1 MRDASLRKRFAAL
14 SPARRATILVVALA
28 VLVQLLVLARIRLT
42 AVGPQGGDLCQ
53 DVVAV
58 HRMLRGQNPYVRLT
72 ACGPLAFSLHPPF
85 SLLVVTPFAVWP
97 VAVAGLLW
105 DLTSLG
111 MLTLALALIARE
123 LRLTLQPA
131 YLALLLALLIFWP
144 PLLDTLLEAQMSLA
158 LLLLLTLA
166 WRWIRRE
173 RPALAGIALG
183 LAAALRLFP
192 ALAALYFLLRRD
204 WRALWGMAASFVAA
218 SLLALPFVG
227 VNGYKSLVGNS
238 VPNTSAAWGRSPH
251 NASLWGF
258 ADHLIAGSGAG
269 RVGAVLVAAYLAAL
283 AVVTWRNRGRASRAD
298 AVTLL
303 MYSPAM
309 LLVSPLGWQYY
320 FVFLLPPVILVAH
333 AAGWLG
339 PPALSSLSQPAV
351 GGMRVLVATFL
362 ALLWLYRI
370 PFVVSAL
377 GENSAARATLP
388 TFALLALAAAL
399 AILATTNSVASD
411 APLPHVRAAMGERD
425 SDFPSPVGEG
435 AGG

>member
-1 MRDASLRKRFAAL
+1 MRVRSLRTRLAAL
-14 SPARRATILVVALA
+14 APARRATLLVVALA
-28 VLVQLLVLARIRLT
+28 VVVQLLVLARIRLT

-58 HRMLRGQNPYVRLT
+58 HRMLRGQNPYVRLS

-85 SLLVVTPFAVWP
+85 SLLVVAPFAVWP

-105 DLTSLG
+105 DVASLG
-111 MLTLALALIARE
+111 MLALALALITRE

-131 YLALLLALLIFWP
+131 YLALLLGLLIFWP

-166 WRWIRRE
+166 WRWSRHE
-173 RPALAGIALG
+173 RPALAGSALG

-204 WRALWGMAASFVAA
+204 RKALVGMAASFLAA

-227 VNGYKSLVGNS
+227 IDGYKSLIGNS

-269 RVGAVLVAAYLAAL
+269 RVGFVLVAAYLASL
-283 AVVTWRNRGRASRAD
+283 AVVTWRNRGRASRDD
-298 AVTLL
+298 ALTLL
-303 MYSPAM
+303 MYYPAM

-320 FVFLLPPVILVAH
+320 FVFLLPPVIVVAH
-333 AAGWLG
+333 AVGWLG
-339 PPALSSLSQPAV
+339 GPARSSLSQRALS
-351 GGMRVLVATFL
+351 GIRGLLLAFL
-362 ALLWLYRI
+362 TLLWLYHM
-370 PFVVSAL
+370 PFVVSFL
-377 GENSAARATLP
+377 GENSATRATLP
-388 TFALLALAAAL
+388 TFALLALAGAL
-399 AILATTNSVASD
+399 AILATAGHVAPDSLLPQTRALEDQVSFPVPPSVT
-411 APLPHVRAAMGERD
+411 R
-425 SDFPSPVGEG
+425 
-435 AGG
+435 